1 VELFPIKNK
10 KYSLDIPLKYP
21 ERNILINISSQ
32 HYLLLKK
39 EKKGMKNNC
48 RNNLVVGMLFSM

>member
-1 VELFPIKNK
+1 VELFPITNK
-10 KYSLDIPLKYP
+10 KYSLDIPLKYT
-21 ERNILINISSQ
+21 ERNILINNSSQ

-48 RNNLVVGMLFSM
+48 CNNLVVGMLFSM